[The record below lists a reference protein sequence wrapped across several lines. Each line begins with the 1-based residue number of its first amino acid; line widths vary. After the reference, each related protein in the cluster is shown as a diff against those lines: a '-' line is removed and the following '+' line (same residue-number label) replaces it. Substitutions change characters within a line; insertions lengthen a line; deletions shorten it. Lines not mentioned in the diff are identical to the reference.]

1 LKVAKQ
7 RMMSSTEMNN
17 VTLANA
23 VNRNC
28 CDWVMMNPVTS
39 LAVCVAGIWNA

>member
-23 VNRNC
+23 VKRNC
-28 CDWVMMNPVTS
+28 CDWVMVSPVTS
-39 LAVCVAGIWNA
+39 LAVCVDGM